1 MKNFKTFNEFIN
13 EGYVGPFMFSDNTS
27 DEELKLMHDAAVS
40 GFANWQKGFEY
51 PKADYKKAYTE
62 IEAILKKRG
71 VKESVNEAVS
81 ADELIK
87 YVKDA
92 SNKTFKGGGNGQNLL
107 DSAMEL
113 ASHIDSNRL
122 GRDTRGYE
130 EDGFYGPT
138 TVTLFKRLVDQM
150 SKDDTTNNRED

>member
-13 EGYVGPFMFSDNTS
+13 EGYVGPFMFSNNTS

-40 GFANWQKGFEY
+40 GFSNWQKGFEF

-122 GRDTRGYE
+122 GRDPRGYE
-130 EDGFYGPT
+130 EDGFYGPA